1 LHEPFPDSEIG
12 HDFFVIALQKKT
24 TLVPEDL
31 GFEKQDS
38 GKWGGGR
45 FHEIGSIDSKNVM
58 IEIQGQV
65 TAIMLMRLGG
75 NSRPSA
81 RSGQVSTT
89 GQKPAIILNQQ

>member
-1 LHEPFPDSEIG
+1 L
-12 HDFFVIALQKKT
+12 
-24 TLVPEDL
+24 
-31 GFEKQDS
+31 
-38 GKWGGGR
+38 
-45 FHEIGSIDSKNVM
+45 IDSKNVM